1 MLLPLLW
8 LYYITF
14 WPVSKTYFSTP
25 LEVVAKFFFC
35 RLRRQGGGEGA
46 RTPRAPARG
55 GCPLQPC
62 FHSRVMRQTI
72 GSGELQRIFLLAT
85 LLSLQG
91 DAAANWASCKSL
103 LEGTCNPAFTPG

>member
-14 WPVSKTYFSTP
+14 WSVSKTYFSTP
-25 LEVVAKFFFC
+25 SEVVAKFFFAAC
-35 RLRRQGGGEGA
+35 GGKEGEGA

-55 GCPLQPC
+55 GCPLQPR
-62 FHSRVMRQTI
+62 FHSRVMRQLAFPY
-72 GSGELQRIFLLAT
+72 EFLSDRQLAT

-91 DAAANWASCKSL
+91 DAAVSHSRNMQRPLTS
-103 LEGTCNPAFTPG
+103 CNPAFTPE

>member
-62 FHSRVMRQTI
+62 FHSRVMRQLI
-72 GSGELQRIFLLAT
+72 GPLAKACWKALAI

-91 DAAANWASCKSL
+91 DAAIGVSI
-103 LEGTCNPAFTPG
+103 